1 MIINKDIHPERKI
14 YYIGALVI
22 DVLRENKEDSIN
34 HLLVF
39 EKLQEKESITV
50 DVFMLALDWLFL
62 LGAVKLEQGI
72 LKKCF

>member
-50 DVFMLALDWLFL
+50 GVFMLALDWLFL

>member
-1 MIINKDIHPERKI
+1 MIINKDIRPERKI

-22 DVLRENKEDSIN
+22 DVLKENEEDSIN
-34 HLLVF
+34 HLSVF
-39 EKLQEKESITV
+39 EKLQEKESVTV
-50 DVFMLALDWLFL
+50 EVFMLALDWLFL